1 MDIKDLQPRQ
11 GNVEVTANV
20 IEVSES
26 REFQKFGK
34 TGKVA
39 NAVIEDSSGKVK
51 LTLWNEQIEMVK
63 PGYKVKIT
71 NGYVNEYQGDMQLTT
86 GKFGKLEILNAD
98 EAAPSEVKEEKQA
111 EKEIS
116 EDEKPEELK
125 PEADVEEEDIG

>member
-11 GNVEVTANV
+11 GNVEIIAKV
-20 IEVSES
+20 IEVSEP

-34 TGKVA
+34 TGNVA
-39 NAVIEDSSGKVK
+39 NAVIEDSTGKVK

-98 EAAPSEVKEEKQA
+98 EAAPSEVKEE
-111 EKEIS
+111 EK
-116 EDEKPEELK
+116 DKKEKPEHEEPEELK